1 MVPADMAVPWAT
13 WSGHMSRGSTRSYGV
28 RNHPPFREPV
38 TMRRSSTSSTYTSR
52 SVPAVALLAA
62 TVLLAGLA
70 GCSKAGTA
78 GSSSDGDGGKG
89 GSAAVDVG
97 LVYSRSGP
105 LAAYGKQYLEGFN
118 AGLAYATHGTGKA
131 AGHEIHVTEQD
142 DAGDPAKA
150 VAAAKTLIGKGTK
163 IIAGTT
169 DSGVALQL
177 APLAAQN
184 RVLYVSGP
192 AATDGLTGV
201 NAYTFR
207 SGRQSYQDILTAGSL
222 LGDSKG
228 RKVVVLTQNSAFG
241 QANVAAVKTVLGDG
255 QGAKVDSVL
264 APPSAGDLTPFAQQ
278 VKSKKPDLV
287 FVAWAG
293 ASAPAL
299 WTALDQQGVVG
310 STKVVTGL
318 AGTASYPLFGAAG
331 AKVSFLAHYFPGAG
345 NNPVEKAMLDGIAKA
360 GGTPDLFSPDGFT
373 AAQMIVH
380 AVESGSA
387 TDPTAMAKALEGW
400 SFQGPKGDEQIRAVD
415 HALLQPM
422 FTAKLTGTG
431 AAPKPEL
438 ISRLPKDAVTPPSKQ
453 MAG

>member
-1 MVPADMAVPWAT
+1 
-13 WSGHMSRGSTRSYGV
+13 
-28 RNHPPFREPV
+28 
-38 TMRRSSTSSTYTSR
+38 MRRSSSSSTFR
-52 SVPAVALLAA
+52 SSTVTALALL
-62 TVLLAGLA
+62 TTGLLLT

-78 GSSSDGDGGKG
+78 GSSSSDSGA
-89 GSAAVDVG
+89 SAPVKVG

-105 LAAYGKQYLEGFN
+105 LAAYGKQYIDGFN
-118 AGLAYATHGTGKA
+118 AGLAYATHRTGE
-131 AGHEIHVTEQD
+131 AGGHRIAVTVQD
-142 DAGDPAKA
+142 DTGDPAKA
-150 VAAAKTLIGKGTK
+150 VAEAKSLIGKGTH

-184 RVLYVSGP
+184 KVLYVPGP
-192 AATDGLTGV
+192 AATDALTGA

-207 SGRQSYQDILTAGSL
+207 SGRQSYQDILAAGSL
-222 LGDSKG
+222 LGDSRGK
-228 RKVVVLTQNSAFG
+228 KVTVLTQDSAFG
-241 QANVAAVKTVLGDG
+241 QANVAAVKQVLGG
-255 QGAKVDSVL
+255 QGARVDAVL
-264 APPSAGDLTPFAQQ
+264 AAPSASDLTPFARS
-278 VKSKKPDLV
+278 VKARKPDLV

-299 WTALDQQGVVG
+299 WTALAQQGVVA

-331 AKVSFLAHYFPGAG
+331 ARISFLAHYFPGAAG
-345 NNPVEKAMLDGIAKA
+345 TPVEQAMLDGITKA

-380 AVESGSA
+380 AVEAGSA
-387 TDPTAMAKALEGW
+387 TDATAMAKALEGW
-400 SFQGPKGDEQIRAVD
+400 TFQGPKGVEQIRAAD

-422 FTAKLTGTG
+422 FTAKLTGAG
-431 AAPKPEL
+431 PAARPEV
-438 ISRLPKDAVTPPSKQ
+438 ISRLPKDAVAPPQQK

>member
-1 MVPADMAVPWAT
+1 M
-13 WSGHMSRGSTRSYGV
+13 GRSSS
-28 RNHPPFREPV
+28 
-38 TMRRSSTSSTYTSR
+38 SSTSRSR
-52 SVPAVALLAA
+52 SVTVPALLAA
-62 TVLLAGLA
+62 VLLLA

-78 GSSSDGDGGKG
+78 GSAPSGDKN
-89 GSAAVDVG
+89 AAVAVG

-105 LAAYGKQYLEGFN
+105 LAAYGKQYLEGFT
-118 AGLAYATHGTGKA
+118 AGLAYATRGTGTVG
-131 AGHEIHVTEQD
+131 GHRIEVTEQD

-150 VAAAKTLIGKGTK
+150 VAAAKSLIGKGAK

-184 RVLYVSGP
+184 RILYIPGP
-192 AATDGLTGV
+192 AATDALTGL

-228 RKVVVLTQNSAFG
+228 KKVTVLTQNSAFG
-241 QANVAAVKTVLGDG
+241 QANVAAVKSVLGG
-255 QGAKVDSVL
+255 QGATVDSVL

-278 VKSKKPDLV
+278 VRSKKPDLV

-299 WTALDQQGVVG
+299 WTALDQQGVVA

-331 AKVSFLAHYFPGAG
+331 SKISFLAHYFPGAAH
-345 NNPVEKAMLDGIAKA
+345 NPVETAMVDGITKA

-373 AAQMIVH
+373 AAQMIAH
-380 AVESGSA
+380 AVEAGGA
-387 TDPTAMAKALEGW
+387 TDPTAMAHALEGW
-400 SFQGPKGDEQIRAVD
+400 SFQGPKGDEQIRAAD

-422 FTAKLTGTG
+422 FTARLTGAG
-431 AAPKPEL
+431 AAARPEL
-438 ISRLPKDAVTPPSKQ
+438 LARLPKESVTPPQRQ

>member
-1 MVPADMAVPWAT
+1 
-13 WSGHMSRGSTRSYGV
+13 
-28 RNHPPFREPV
+28 
-38 TMRRSSTSSTYTSR
+38 MRRIRTSTTPGPSGPHRSR
-52 SVPAVALLAA
+52 SLTALALLAA
-62 TVLLAGLA
+62 GVLLA
-70 GCSKAGTA
+70 GCSKAGQA
-78 GSSSDGDGGKG
+78 GSSSSDDGG
-89 GSAAVDVG
+89 GSSASAPVKVG

-118 AGLAYATHGTGKA
+118 AGLAYATHNTGKV
-131 AGHEIHVTEQD
+131 AGHPVQVTEQD

-150 VAAAKTLIGKGTK
+150 VAEAKSLIGKGTR
-163 IIAGTT
+163 ILAGTT

-184 RVLYVSGP
+184 KVLYVAGP
-192 AATDGLTGV
+192 AATDALTGV

-222 LGDSKG
+222 LGDSKAK
-228 RKVVVLTQNSAFG
+228 KVTVLAQNSAFG
-241 QANVAAVKTVLGDG
+241 QANVAAVKQVLGS
-255 QGAKVDSVL
+255 QGATVDSVL
-264 APPSAGDLTPFAQQ
+264 APPSASDLTPFAQQ

-299 WTALDQQGVVG
+299 WTALDQQGVVS

-318 AGTASYPLFGAAG
+318 AGVASYPLFGTAG
-331 AKVSFLAHYFPGAG
+331 AKVSFLAHYFPGAAG
-345 NNPVEKAMLDGIAKA
+345 TPVEKAMLDGIKAA

-380 AVESGSA
+380 AIEAGSA

-400 SFQGPKGDEQIRAVD
+400 SFQGPKGDEQVRAAD

-422 FTAKLTGTG
+422 FTAKLTGSG
-431 AAPKPEL
+431 AAAVPQL
-438 ISRLPKDAVTPPSKQ
+438 IGRLPMTSVTPPQKA

>member
-1 MVPADMAVPWAT
+1 V
-13 WSGHMSRGSTRSYGV
+13 
-28 RNHPPFREPV
+28 
-38 TMRRSSTSSTYTSR
+38 
-52 SVPAVALLAA
+52 LLAA
-62 TVLLAGLA
+62 VLMLA
-70 GCSKAGTA
+70 GCSQAGTA
-78 GSSSDGDGGKG
+78 GSSPSGDKD
-89 GSAAVDVG
+89 SAAVDVG

-105 LAAYGKQYLEGFN
+105 LAAYGKQYADGFR
-118 AGLAYATHGTGKA
+118 AGLAYATHGTGA
-131 AGHEIHVTEQD
+131 VGGHRIKVTEQD
-142 DAGDPAKA
+142 DAGEPAKA
-150 VAAAKTLIGKGTK
+150 VAAAKNLIGKGTK

-184 RVLYVSGP
+184 HVLYVSGP
-192 AATDGLTGV
+192 AATDALTGL

-228 RKVVVLTQNSAFG
+228 KRVTVLTQNSAFG
-241 QANVAAVKTVLGDG
+241 QANAAAVKAVLGA
-255 QGAKVDSVL
+255 QGASVDAVL
-264 APPSAGDLTPFAQQ
+264 APPSAGDLTPFARQ
-278 VKSKKPDLV
+278 VKSRKPDLV

-318 AGTASYPLFGAAG
+318 AGTASYALFGAAG
-331 AKVSFLAHYFPGAG
+331 ADVSFLAHYFPGAAH
-345 NNPVEKAMLDGIAKA
+345 NAVETAMVDGITKA

-373 AAQMIVH
+373 AAQLIVH
-380 AVESGSA
+380 AVEAGSA

-400 SFQGPKGDEQIRAVD
+400 SFAGPKGDEQVRAAD

-422 FTAKLTGTG
+422 FTAKLKGSG
-431 AAPKPEL
+431 AAAAPEL
-438 ISRLPKDAVTPPSKQ
+438 LSRLPKESVTPPQRQ

>member
-1 MVPADMAVPWAT
+1 
-13 WSGHMSRGSTRSYGV
+13 
-28 RNHPPFREPV
+28 
-38 TMRRSSTSSTYTSR
+38 MRRSSTSSTNRSR
-52 SVPAVALLAA
+52 SVPALALLAA
-62 TVLLAGLA
+62 AVLLAGAA

-78 GSSSDGDGGKG
+78 GSSSDGGGKG
-89 GSAAVDVG
+89 GSGAVDVG
-97 LVYSRSGP
+97 LVYSRTGP
-105 LAAYGKQYLEGFN
+105 LAAYGKQYLEGFE
-118 AGLAYATHGTGKA
+118 AGLDYATHGTGKA
-131 AGHEIHVTEQD
+131 AGHEIRVTEQD

-163 IIAGTT
+163 ILAGTT

-184 RVLYVSGP
+184 RVLYVAGP
-192 AATDGLTGV
+192 AATDALTGL

-222 LGDSKG
+222 LGDSRG

-241 QANVAAVKTVLGDG
+241 QANVAAVKRVLGQG

-278 VKSKKPDLV
+278 VRSKKPDLV

-299 WTALDQQGVVG
+299 WTALDQQGVVT

-331 AKVSFLAHYFPGAG
+331 SKVSFLAHYFPGAG
-345 NNPVEKAMLDGIAKA
+345 NNPVDKAMLDGITKA

-387 TDPTAMAKALEGW
+387 TDPAAMAKALEGW
-400 SFQGPKGDEQIRAVD
+400 SFQGPKGDEQIRTAD

-431 AAPKPEL
+431 AAAKPEL
-438 ISRLPKDAVTPPSKQ
+438 VSRLPKDAVTPPSKQ

>member
-1 MVPADMAVPWAT
+1 
-13 WSGHMSRGSTRSYGV
+13 
-28 RNHPPFREPV
+28 
-38 TMRRSSTSSTYTSR
+38 MRRSSTSSTYRSR

-78 GSSSDGDGGKG
+78 GSSSDGDG

-184 RVLYVSGP
+184 RVLYVAGP

-228 RKVVVLTQNSAFG
+228 KKVVVLTQNSAFG
-241 QANVAAVKTVLGDG
+241 QANVAAVKTVLGHG
-255 QGAKVDSVL
+255 QGATVDSVL

-278 VKSKKPDLV
+278 VKSRKPDLV

-345 NNPVEKAMLDGIAKA
+345 NNPVEKAMLDGITKA

-387 TDPTAMAKALEGW
+387 NDPTAMAKALEGW

-431 AAPKPEL
+431 TAAKPEL
-438 ISRLPKDAVTPPSKQ
+438 LSRLPKDAVTPPSKQ

>member
-1 MVPADMAVPWAT
+1 
-13 WSGHMSRGSTRSYGV
+13 
-28 RNHPPFREPV
+28 
-38 TMRRSSTSSTYTSR
+38 MRRSTSSTNRSSRASR
-52 SVPAVALLAA
+52 SSEPAASRRPRPTNGPGAFRTRTVPALAVLTA
-62 TVLLAGLA
+62 GVLLAG
-70 GCSKAGTA
+70 CSAAGTA
-78 GSSSDGDGGKG
+78 GSAKSSDGTSD
-89 GSAAVDVG
+89 SAVKVG

-105 LAAYGKQYLEGFN
+105 LAAYGKQYLDGFN
-118 AGLAYATHGTGKA
+118 AGLAYATHGKGT
-131 AGHEIHVTEQD
+131 AGGHRIEVVEQD

-150 VAAAKTLIGKGTK
+150 VAAAKTLIGKGTH

-184 RVLYVSGP
+184 KVLYIAGP
-192 AATDGLTGV
+192 AATDALTGV

-228 RKVVVLTQNSAFG
+228 KRVTVLTQNSAFG
-241 QANVAAVKTVLGDG
+241 QANVTAVKEVLGG
-255 QGAKVDSVL
+255 QGATVDSVL

-299 WTALDQQGVVG
+299 WTALDQQGVVT

-331 AKVSFLAHYFPGAG
+331 SKISFLAHYFPGAAR
-345 NNPVEKAMLDGIAKA
+345 NAVETAMLDGITKA

-380 AVESGSA
+380 AVEAGGADS
-387 TDPTAMAKALEGW
+387 PTAMAKALEGW
-400 SFQGPKGDEQIRAVD
+400 SFEGPKGDEQIRAVD

-422 FTAKLTGTG
+422 FTAKLNGTG
-431 AAPKPEL
+431 AAAKPEL
-438 ISRLPKDAVTPPSKQ
+438 ISRLPKDAVNPPSKQ

>member
-1 MVPADMAVPWAT
+1 
-13 WSGHMSRGSTRSYGV
+13 
-28 RNHPPFREPV
+28 
-38 TMRRSSTSSTYTSR
+38 MRRSSSSSTSRTSGTSR
-52 SVPAVALLAA
+52 SRAVTTSALVAA
-62 TVLLAGLA
+62 SLLVLA
-70 GCSKAGTA
+70 GCSEAGTA
-78 GSSSDGDGGKG
+78 GSSSSGDGK
-89 GSAAVDVG
+89 SAAVDVG

-105 LAAYGKQYLEGFN
+105 LAAYGKQYAEGFR
-118 AGLAYATHGTGKA
+118 AGLAYATHGTGKVK
-131 AGHEIHVTEQD
+131 GHTIKVTEQD

-150 VAAAKTLIGKGTK
+150 VAVAKTLIGKGTK

-177 APLAAQN
+177 GPLAAQN
-184 RVLYVSGP
+184 HVLYISGP
-192 AATDGLTGV
+192 AATDALTGL
-201 NAYTFR
+201 NRYTFR

-228 RKVVVLTQNSAFG
+228 KKVTVLTQNSAFG
-241 QANVAAVKTVLGDG
+241 QANAAAVKAVLGG
-255 QGAKVDSVL
+255 QGATVDSVL
-264 APPSAGDLTPFAQQ
+264 APPSAGDLTPFARQ
-278 VKSKKPDLV
+278 VKAKKPDLV

-299 WTALDQQGVVG
+299 WTALDQQGVVT

-331 AKVSFLAHYFPGAG
+331 AQVSFLAHYFPGAAH
-345 NNPVEKAMLDGIAKA
+345 NAVETAMVDAITKA

-380 AVESGSA
+380 AVEASA
-387 TDPTAMAKALEGW
+387 TDATAMAKSLEGW
-400 SFQGPKGDEQIRAVD
+400 SFEGPKGDEQIRAVD

-422 FTAKLTGTG
+422 FTAKLKGTGTA
-431 AAPKPEL
+431 AAPEL
-438 ISRLPKDAVTPPSKQ
+438 VNRLSKDAVKPPQKQ

>member
-1 MVPADMAVPWAT
+1 MVPADMPSPAGAC
-13 WSGHMSRGSTRSYGV
+13 SGHMSTRTQHFYGV
-28 RNHPPFREPV
+28 RNNPPFREPV
-38 TMRRSSTSSTYTSR
+38 TMRRSSTSSTYRTR
-52 SVPAVALLAA
+52 SVPALALLAA
-62 TVLLAGLA
+62 AVLLAGLT

-78 GSSSDGDGGKG
+78 GSSSAGKD

-105 LAAYGKQYLEGFN
+105 LAAYGKQYIEGFN
-118 AGLAYATHGTGKA
+118 AGLDYATHGTGKA
-131 AGHEIHVTEQD
+131 AGHPIRLTEQD

-184 RVLYVSGP
+184 HVLYIAGP
-192 AATDGLTGV
+192 AATDALTGM

-222 LGDSKG
+222 LGGSRGK
-228 RKVVVLTQNSAFG
+228 KVVVLTQNSAFG
-241 QANVAAVKTVLGDG
+241 QANVAAVKEVLGTG
-255 QGAKVDSVL
+255 RGAIVDSVL

-299 WTALDQQGVVG
+299 WTALDQQGVVA

-318 AGTASYPLFGAAG
+318 AGVASYPLFGAAG
-331 AKVSFLAHYFPGAG
+331 SKVSFLAHYFPGAAG
-345 NNPVEKAMLDGIAKA
+345 NPVEKAMLDGITKA

-380 AVESGSA
+380 AVESGGA
-387 TDPTAMAKALEGW
+387 TDPTAMAKALAGW
-400 SFQGPKGDEQIRAVD
+400 SFQGPKGDEQIRTVD

-422 FTAKLTGTG
+422 FTATLTGAG
-431 AAPKPEL
+431 AAAKPEL